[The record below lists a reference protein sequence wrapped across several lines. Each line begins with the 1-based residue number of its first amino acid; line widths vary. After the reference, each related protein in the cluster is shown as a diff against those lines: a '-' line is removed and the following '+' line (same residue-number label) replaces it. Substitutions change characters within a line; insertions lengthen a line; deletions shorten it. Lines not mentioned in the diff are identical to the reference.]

1 MKTTEKLMV
10 GSCVAIGIFSI
21 MVYREIQKSQEAN
34 QMMLQEIQQLKAIE
48 IANNNYLEVIDSKVT
63 RGNEMLAKLLAANQ
77 KTAHTTIST
86 TNKK

>member
-21 MVYREIQKSQEAN
+21 MAYNEIRKSQEAN
-34 QMMLQEIQQLKAIE
+34 QMMLREIQQLKAIE

-63 RGNEMLAKLLAANQ
+63 RGNEMLARLIANQ
-77 KTAHTTIST
+77 KTSATHTTM
-86 TNKK
+86 NKK

>member
-21 MVYREIQKSQEAN
+21 MAYNEIRKSQEAN
-34 QMMLQEIQQLKAIE
+34 QMMLREIQQVKAIE

-63 RGNEMLAKLLAANQ
+63 RGNEMMAKLLAANQ
-77 KTAHTTIST
+77 KTSTTHTTM
-86 TNKK
+86 NKK

>member
-21 MVYREIQKSQEAN
+21 MAYNEIRKSQEAN
-34 QMMLQEIQQLKAIE
+34 QMMLREIQQVKAIE

-63 RGNEMLAKLLAANQ
+63 RGNEMLARLIANQ
-77 KTAHTTIST
+77 KTSATHTTM
-86 TNKK
+86 NKK

>member
-21 MVYREIQKSQEAN
+21 MAYNEIRKSQEAN
-34 QMMLQEIQQLKAIE
+34 QMMLREIQQLKAIE

-63 RGNEMLAKLLAANQ
+63 RGNEMLARLIANQ
-77 KTAHTTIST
+77 KTSATHTT

>member
-21 MVYREIQKSQEAN
+21 MAYREIQKSQEAN
-34 QMMLQEIQQLKAIE
+34 QMMLREIQQLKAIE

-63 RGNEMLAKLLAANQ
+63 RGNEMLARLIANQ
-77 KTAHTTIST
+77 KTSATHTTM
-86 TNKK
+86 NKK

>member
-21 MVYREIQKSQEAN
+21 MAYNEIRKSQEAN
-34 QMMLQEIQQLKAIE
+34 QMMLREIQQLKAIE

-63 RGNEMLAKLLAANQ
+63 RGNEMLARLIANQ
-77 KTAHTTIST
+77 KTSATHTTI
-86 TNKK
+86 NKK

>member
-10 GSCVAIGIFSI
+10 GSCIAIGIFSI
-21 MVYREIQKSQEAN
+21 MAYREIQKSQEVN
-34 QMMLQEIQQLKAIE
+34 QMMLREIQQLKAIE

-77 KTAHTTIST
+77 KTSATHTTM
-86 TNKK
+86 NKK

>member
-21 MVYREIQKSQEAN
+21 MAYNEIRKSQEAN
-34 QMMLQEIQQLKAIE
+34 QMMLQEIQQVKAIE

-63 RGNEMLAKLLAANQ
+63 RGNEMLARLIANQ
-77 KTAHTTIST
+77 KTSATHTTM
-86 TNKK
+86 NKK

>member
-21 MVYREIQKSQEAN
+21 MAYNEIRKSQEAN
-34 QMMLQEIQQLKAIE
+34 QMMLREIQQVKAIE

-63 RGNEMLAKLLAANQ
+63 RGNEMLARLIANQ
-77 KTAHTTIST
+77 KTSATHTTI
-86 TNKK
+86 NKK

>member
-21 MVYREIQKSQEAN
+21 MAYNEIRKSQEAN
-34 QMMLQEIQQLKAIE
+34 QMMLREIQQVKAIE

-63 RGNEMLAKLLAANQ
+63 RGNEMIAKLLTANQ
-77 KTAHTTIST
+77 KTSTTHTTM
-86 TNKK
+86 NKK